1 MSARYHCGTEGRR
14 DAVRDNVGFNGIDY
28 LEVAT
33 TDQLQLA
40 VHFVK
45 TDFLGTLTAANF
57 TIEGGVRVTGVK
69 VTGIVL
75 ADDVVT
81 VTVDRRGDYSR
92 YRLRLRKSETNP
104 IPPDKFDGQ
113 LASIDFSFKVECP
126 NHFDCMEACDC
137 PPPSDERIDIDYLAK
152 DYESF
157 RRVMLDRMAL
167 TLPEWRERN
176 PADAGVALVEMLAY
190 VGDALSYEQDA
201 VATEAYLGTA
211 RRRTS
216 VRRHARLVDYTMHD
230 GANARAWVHVQVD
243 ADLIGTALNA
253 KLPKGKQL
261 VTRMDRAADVLSPA
275 EFRPDLVEAAGALIF
290 ETMEPVISLF
300 ELHNEIRFYTWSSSA
315 CCLPKGATTATLEKK
330 LPNLKKG
337 DVLVLREKRGPESGS
352 ELDAD
357 PARAHAVRLTLVSTG
372 TDPVTGLD
380 ITEVE
385 WHDQDRLPFALCV
398 SATLGGGTIFDI
410 GVAHGNI
417 VLADHGRTVLLPNK
431 DYAEELGPVP
441 EPNPELARV
450 AAGSA
455 ACGSS
460 NGKER
465 TLAPLRYRPRLSFG
479 PVTQVGRRRA
489 KGFDEPQP
497 FDPNASA
504 ASALVAKPSEVLP
517 ALELEDNDGRNWQP
531 QRELLGSDE
540 LAREMVVEVEDDGS
554 AAIRFGDDRQ
564 GRRPDEGT
572 IFKARYRIGNGKSGN
587 VGAGAIRHIVH
598 SGGSIVSVVN
608 YTPGVGGIDPESMA
622 DVRLKAP
629 VAFRRQERAVTPA
642 DYEEVATRHPDV
654 QRAAAT
660 FRWTGSWYTVYLT
673 VDRAGGRPV
682 DGTFR
687 DEMQR
692 HVDRYRMAG
701 YDLEIDAP
709 RFVPLDLVV
718 QVCALPGYFRSDVER
733 ALLEAFSNR
742 AAADGKRGF
751 FHPDNFTLGD
761 PVYVSRLYAAAHAVA
776 GVQSVDVVRFRR
788 RGEAGDPALAS
799 GVLPVDRLEIVRLDN
814 DPNFPENGQLQFTM
828 GGGR

>member
-1 MSARYHCGTEGRR
+1 MSARYFCGTEGRR
-14 DAVRDNVGFNGIDY
+14 DAVRDNPGFNGIDY

-33 TDQLQLA
+33 KDQLQLA

-45 TDFLGTLTAANF
+45 PDFLGALTAANF
-57 TIEGGVRVTGVK
+57 AIEGGVRVTGIR
-69 VTGIVL
+69 VTGIAL
-75 ADDVVT
+75 AGEVIT

-92 YRLRLRKSETNP
+92 YTLRLQKSETNP
-104 IPPDKFDGQ
+104 VPPDKFDLQ
-113 LASIDFSFKVECP
+113 LASIEFSFKVECP
-126 NHFDCMEACDC
+126 NHFDCAEACDC
-137 PPPSDERIDIDYLAK
+137 PPPAGESIEIDYLAK

-176 PADAGVALVEMLAY
+176 PADAGIALVEMLAY

-230 GANARAWVHVQVD
+230 GSNARVWVHVKVD
-243 ADLIGTALNA
+243 ADLIGTALNP

-261 VTRMDRAADVLSPA
+261 VTRMERTIDVIPPL
-275 EFRPDLVEAAGALIF
+275 EFRADLAEAAGALIF

-300 ELHNEIRFYTWSSSA
+300 ELHNEIRFYTWSSKA
-315 CCLPKGATTATLEKK
+315 CCLPKGSTKATLEKK
-330 LPNLKKG
+330 LTNLKKG

-357 PARAHAVRLTLVSTG
+357 PTRAHAVRLKTVSTG
-372 TDPVTGLD
+372 TDPVAGLD

-385 WHDQDRLPFALCV
+385 WYDEDRLPFALCV
-398 SATLGGGTIFDI
+398 SAVLPGGTVADV

-417 VLADHGRTVLLPNK
+417 VLADHGRSVLLPNK

-441 EPNPELARV
+441 EPNPALVRV
-450 AAGSA
+450 AT
-455 ACGSS
+455 GSS
-460 NGKER
+460 TCGTTEP
-465 TLAPLRYRPRLSFG
+465 LPAPLRYRPRLSHG
-479 PVTQVGRRRA
+479 PVTQAGRRRV

-504 ASALVAKPSEVLP
+504 ASAVVTKPSEVLP
-517 ALELEDNDGRNWQP
+517 ALELEDNDGRKWQP
-531 QRELLGSDE
+531 QRELLGSNG
-540 LAREMVVEVEDDGS
+540 LARELVVEVENDGS

-564 GRRPDEGT
+564 GRRPDQGAV
-572 IFKARYRIGNGKSGN
+572 FKARYRVGNGKSGN

-598 SGGSIVSVVN
+598 TGGGIVSVVN
-608 YTPGVGGIDPESMA
+608 FTPATGGTDPESMS

-629 VAFRRQERAVTPA
+629 VAFRRQERAVTPS

-682 DGTFR
+682 DGSFR

-692 HVDRYRMAG
+692 HIDRYRMAG
-701 YDLEIDAP
+701 YDLEIEAP
-709 RFVPLDLVV
+709 RFVPIDMIIQACV
-718 QVCALPGYFRSDVER
+718 LPGYFRADVER

-742 AAADGKRGF
+742 TGTGGRRGF
-751 FHPDNFTLGD
+751 FHPDNFTFGD
-761 PVYVSRLYAAAHAVA
+761 PVYLSRIYAAAHAVP
-776 GVQSVDVVRFRR
+776 GVQSVDVLRFRR
-788 RGEAGDPALAS
+788 RGDTGDPALAS
-799 GVLPVDRLEIVRLDN
+799 GALTVDRLEIIRLDN
-814 DPNFPENGQLQFTM
+814 DPNFPENGQLQFTL